1 MSAEEQEAA
10 EQAAAEAATKAAR
23 ANHST
28 SSTGIILKRA
38 KEAEKEVKLLK
49 KQLKTLATQK
59 SGLGTSEIGGG
70 MKGVDNAA
78 KDIEIRR
85 LQRRIKRF
93 EESGSSSSSGGG
105 GGGGGTAAD
114 DKAIK
119 DLQKKLVSEG
129 KAAAKKYRDLE
140 IKTKKEYKSLEAKA
154 SKDAKALSKANA
166 ELLPVRAERDQ
177 LKKRVTDLMNLGVE
191 VGPCGKWPQ
200 RPPAGKAIARG

>member
-1 MSAEEQEAA
+1 
-10 EQAAAEAATKAAR
+10 
-23 ANHST
+23 
-28 SSTGIILKRA
+28 
-38 KEAEKEVKLLK
+38 
-49 KQLKTLATQK
+49 
-59 SGLGTSEIGGG
+59 

-154 SKDAKALSKANA
+154 SKDAKALSKAND

-191 VGPCGKWPQ
+191 VASLREVAAKAPELEKQLQEAKIELENTMASLKKERPCSGRSTKTP
-200 RPPAGKAIARG
+200 